1 MKKQRSMLSTIQK
14 ILISSLI
21 LLVTSIASSDPQ
33 KITDVSLKIGQKA
46 PFPGVLTHEDMYRYL
61 RAEEQRAIDLETE
74 LIAANDKSR
83 TPKLNYMIPLTIG
96 LAVGAIGASYLTSKD
111 VLIPLCVGMIS
122 GGAVV
127 WSFQ

>member
-1 MKKQRSMLSTIQK
+1 MICLIV
-14 ILISSLI
+14 LISS
-21 LLVTSIASSDPQ
+21 IANSGPQ

-46 PFPGVLTHEDMYRYL
+46 PFTGVLTHEDMYRYL

-96 LAVGAIGASYLTSKD
+96 LAVGAIGASYLTNKD
-111 VLIPLCVGMIS
+111 ITITLCVGVIS
-122 GGAVV
+122 GGLIV